1 MNGTNVRNIL
11 IVIAAIVVMIAA
23 LGFISTLLTSVV
35 PIAITAVI
43 AFILGRTTA
52 KRSVLDLFQSARN
65 RVEQTV
71 AGTAKVVEQA
81 TAQAPKAASR
91 EPATPTQTKAAP
103 VASAPAPAA
112 APLKNTELLD
122 EDFEV
127 KTPEQIEAE
136 ARRLESEVNQ
146 QTKAYDPQAALEER
160 KRRLRGGGS

>member
-11 IVIAAIVVMIAA
+11 IAIAAIVVVIAG

-52 KRSVLDLFQSARN
+52 KRSLLDLFQGARS

-71 AGTAKVVEQA
+71 ASTAKVVEQA
-81 TAQAPKAASR
+81 TTQTPKAAPR
-91 EPATPTQTKAAP
+91 EQ
-103 VASAPAPAA
+103 SAPAQAKPSPAA
-112 APLKNTELLD
+112 PPQPAPPLKNTELLD
-122 EDFEV
+122 ESFEV

-136 ARRLESEVNQ
+136 ARRLESEMNQ

-160 KRRLRGGGS
+160 KRRLRGGDG